1 MSAGLPSDLPFPA
14 RTFVILQV
22 YYMPF
27 VVVPLVQKG
36 NFSNVIITDSHFDN
50 LELLAILWTFSWIPL
65 QLIP

>member
-1 MSAGLPSDLPFPA
+1 MSAGLPSDLPFSA

-22 YYMPF
+22 YYMSF